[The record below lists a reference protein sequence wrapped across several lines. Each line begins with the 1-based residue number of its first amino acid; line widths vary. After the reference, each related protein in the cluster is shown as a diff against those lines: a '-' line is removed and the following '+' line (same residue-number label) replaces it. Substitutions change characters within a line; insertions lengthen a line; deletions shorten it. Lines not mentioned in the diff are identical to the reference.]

1 MTLNGG
7 TVALL
12 CRAGAVLNSRN
23 NREETPLLLAAGV
36 NSTPVMQAL
45 LQQGADV
52 TLADEVRLAVP
63 SHPQVEAL
71 LSSCFKLFLI
81 ASPT

>member
-12 CRAGAVLNSRN
+12 CRAGAVVNSRN

-52 TLADEVRLAVP
+52 TLADEVRLAVH
-63 SHPQVEAL
+63 HPQVEAL
-71 LSSCFKLFLI
+71 LSSCFKLLWI